1 MIHALGILEANALML
16 LLGYFLLPLLGFR
29 SRPLVDRLLLAYAVG
44 LAAGGVLAATLAL
57 VFIPL
62 DAPVLFVAV
71 VCVFAGWWRWGR
83 HERSS
88 ATVPALDA
96 VSAIVLAVP
105 VLLLARAVTLFAV
118 RPLHEFD
125 GWVIWATR
133 ARALYEFS
141 GPAAPVFTD
150 PTYPALQ
157 HPLLLPALEAT
168 DAHFMGAWDG
178 TVMHLQLLGFAI
190 AFVGGSWALLRP
202 YVWQPLLAGVL
213 AAVVAAPAV
222 LDQLATNYADVP
234 LALFVALGVAPIAL
248 WMTYSE
254 RELLVASALFLGAAA
269 LTKNEG
275 ELFAVCALAAAA
287 ATGGRR
293 RLRPVAITAAAV
305 AAIDAP
311 WRIWIA
317 THHVKISE
325 YSISDAFDP
334 GFLRARW
341 SRVGPS
347 AHELLTQIVRIQAWG
362 YLVAL
367 ALVGVAGA
375 FVVRAPRRGA
385 FVSLWLLLSF
395 AGMVVI
401 YWISTNPVTNNLYN
415 SSNRTVDAIVVG
427 AAAAVP
433 ALLAPVEAMG
443 SSRGRAE
450 RHEPEE
456 AAH

>member
-44 LAAGGVLAATLAL
+44 LASGGVLAATLAL
-57 VFIPL
+57 VFVPL

-71 VCVFAGWWRWGR
+71 VCVFAAWWRWGR
-83 HERSS
+83 RERSS

-105 VLLLARAVTLFAV
+105 VLLLARAVALFAV

-248 WMTYSE
+248 WMTYGE

-293 RLRPVAITAAAV
+293 RLRPIAITAAAV

-450 RHEPEE
+450 HPEREE
-456 AAH
+456 AAS